1 MDVEK
6 KKNSLRIAIL
16 APITWRVPPRAYGP
30 WERVVYNLTETLVKM
45 GQRVT
50 LFATG
55 DSQTS
60 ANLESV
66 IETPLG
72 ETPQPDPKVWETL
85 HIANVFERASQFD
98 LIHSHLNYTPLT
110 YSKLVKTPL
119 VTTLHGVA
127 AFKETH
133 PVFLKYKD
141 SNFISISNF
150 ERSYL
155 PELNYMATIY
165 NGIDFGSFPFKE
177 KHKNYLVYTGRICEE
192 KGVLKAIK
200 LSYRIKIPLYLA
212 GIIPRSTKARSFFA
226 KKIKPHIDGKTI
238 YFLGN
243 LSQKRVAQLIADAL
257 AYVFL
262 ISKGNKGEACPLSIL
277 EAFACGVPVIG
288 SKNGPLPEIIK
299 TGVNGMLVS
308 SVSEVDQ
315 NLKKIKNLNRRRIR
329 KSAEMSFSRKQMAR
343 NYLKCYR
350 QLLKESEEEND

>member
-30 WERVVYNLTETLVKM
+30 WERVVYNLTETLVET

-55 DSQTS
+55 NSQTS

-72 ETPQPDPKVWETL
+72 EILQPDPKVWETL
-85 HIANVFERASQFD
+85 HIAKVFEKARQFD

-119 VTTLHGVA
+119 LTTLHGAA

-133 PVFLKYKD
+133 SVFLKYKD
-141 SNFISISNF
+141 SNFVSVSNF

-165 NGIDFGSFPFKE
+165 NGIDFNSFPFKE
-177 KHKNYLVYTGRICEE
+177 KSKNYLVYTGRMCEE
-192 KGVLKAIK
+192 KGILKAIK
-200 LSYRIKIPLYLA
+200 LSHRIKIPLYLA
-212 GIIPRSTKARSFFA
+212 GIIPPSTKARSFFA

-243 LSQKRVAQLIADAL
+243 LSQKRVAQLVSEAL

-262 ISKGNKGEACPLSIL
+262 IKKDDKGEACPLSVL
-277 EAFACGVPVIG
+277 EALACGVPVIG

-299 TGVNGMLVS
+299 TGVNGILVS

-329 KSAEMSFSRKQMAR
+329 RSAEISFSRKKMGKD
-343 NYLKCYR
+343 YLRCYR
-350 QLLKESEEEND
+350 QLLKKSEAENG